1 MVYVVVSIFF
11 SSYTLMEGP
20 RLIETNFMDHLQSNL
35 KLCHENRTKIY
46 SIILNVGVLVI
57 LCLVV
62 GIFLYY
68 RYKGKPS
75 AYELQQKAYKDQ
87 QYILDRI
94 RFYQAQQQ
102 NLMTSP
108 IGNL

>member
-1 MVYVVVSIFF
+1 MDY
-11 SSYTLMEGP
+11 P
-20 RLIETNFMDHLQSNL
+20 KLIEGNFVNYLQDNL
-35 KLCHENRTKIY
+35 KSCHETRTKIY
-46 SIILNVGVLVI
+46 SIGLNLGIVLV
-57 LCLVV
+57 LFLVI

-68 RYKGKPS
+68 RYKERPTP
-75 AYELQQKAYKDQ
+75 YEIQQKMYKDQ

-94 RFYQAQQQ
+94 RFYQTQQK

>member
-1 MVYVVVSIFF
+1 MAKIFF
-11 SSYTLMEGP
+11 SVYTLMEGP
-20 RLIETNFMDHLQSNL
+20 RLIETNFIDHLQSNL
-35 KLCHENRTKIY
+35 KICHENRTQIY
-46 SIILNVGVLVI
+46 SIFLNVSILVI
-57 LCLVV
+57 LILVV
-62 GIFLYY
+62 GTFLYF

-75 AYELQQKAYKDQ
+75 TYELQQKSYKDQ

-94 RFYQAQQQ
+94 RFYQAQQK

>member
-1 MVYVVVSIFF
+1 MDY
-11 SSYTLMEGP
+11 P
-20 RLIETNFMDHLQSNL
+20 KLIEGNFVNYLQDNL
-35 KLCHENRTKIY
+35 RSCHENRTKIY
-46 SIILNVGVLVI
+46 SIALNLGIVVVLFLVI
-57 LCLVV
+57 

-68 RYKGKPS
+68 RYKERPTP
-75 AYELQQKAYKDQ
+75 YETQQKMYKDQ

-94 RFYQAQQQ
+94 RFYQSQQK